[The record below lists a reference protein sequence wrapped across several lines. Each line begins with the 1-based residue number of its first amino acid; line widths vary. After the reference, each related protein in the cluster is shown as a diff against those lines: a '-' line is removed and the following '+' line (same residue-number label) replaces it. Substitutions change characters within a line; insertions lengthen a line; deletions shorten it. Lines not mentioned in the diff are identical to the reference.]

1 MDLLGGNIK
10 KTYFKYLG
18 TSIGGA
24 LVISVYSLVDCIM
37 VGHYQG
43 PDGTAALAIIMPIWT
58 TILSLGILCGT
69 GGAVLMSKLRGE
81 GEKLEGDMYF
91 TTATI
96 FCAVLTFIVWMIIL
110 IIPEPLLRLFGAND
124 NILPHAMDYI
134 KYLKYFVP
142 LFTFGQLFSSFIRND
157 NAPAKAMIAVV
168 SGGIFNI
175 VGDYLLV
182 FTFDM
187 GIAGAGLA
195 TSLGQVLGFS
205 ILISHF
211 FSKKCTLK
219 FVRIKKFFVRAGKIL
234 AVGFPTFIIDVA
246 IGVTILLFNNQ
257 IMKYHGEPALAV
269 YGIIVNVNYFVQ
281 SVAYG
286 VGQSAQPLI
295 SINYGAKQLDRVKQT
310 AKYAWIS
317 SAVVGIAFFIL
328 AESIPM
334 PLTKLFMKVT
344 PEVELIA
351 ENIMRLYCICYILL
365 PINIF
370 STYYLQAIMKAKAS
384 MVISLLRAVV
394 LSSILL
400 FVLPAI
406 FGKDGLWYVM
416 TVTEALTFIVMIIIT
431 RHFDKKLVVPQK
443 PTVVQALDSLF
454 DGKEENQDLSIEQ
467 KINDNQN

>member
-1 MDLLGGNIK
+1 MDLLDGNVK
-10 KTYFKYLG
+10 KTYFKYLA

-24 LVISVYSLVDCIM
+24 LVISIYSLVDCIM

-43 PDGTAALAIIMPIWT
+43 PDGTAALAVIMPIWT

-81 GEKLEGDMYF
+81 GNKAEGDMYF
-91 TTATI
+91 TAATI
-96 FCAVLTFIVWMIIL
+96 FCAIITFIVWLIIL
-110 IIPEPLLRLFGAND
+110 IIPEPLLRLFGASD
-124 NILPHAMDYI
+124 NILPHALAYI
-134 KYLKYFVP
+134 KWLKYFVP

-187 GIAGAGLA
+187 GIEGAGLA

-205 ILISHF
+205 ILVSHF
-211 FSKKCTLK
+211 FSKKCTLR
-219 FVRIKKFFVRAGKIL
+219 FVKVKQFFKRIFKVA

-257 IMKYHGEPALAV
+257 IMKYHGEAALAV
-269 YGIIVNVNYFVQ
+269 YGVIVNINYFVQ
-281 SVAYG
+281 SVSYG
-286 VGQSAQPLI
+286 VGQAAQPII
-295 SINYGAKQLDRVKQT
+295 SINYGANQLDRVKKT

-317 SAVVGIAFFIL
+317 AAVVGIFFFVL

-334 PLTKLFMKVT
+334 LLTKAFMKVT
-344 PEVELIA
+344 PEVESIA
-351 ENIMRLYCICYILL
+351 AKILRLYCICYLILPL
-365 PINIF
+365 NVF

-384 MVISLLRAVV
+384 MVISLLRAVA

-406 FGKDGLWYVM
+406 FDGDGLWYVM
-416 TVTEALTFIVMIIIT
+416 SVTEILTFAVMIIIT
-431 RHFDKKLVVPQK
+431 RHFDKKLVVPKK
-443 PTVVQALDSLF
+443 PTVEQTLDSLF
-454 DGKEENQDLSIEQ
+454 NDRKE
-467 KINDNQN
+467 DNETE